1 MFVDVCC
8 IYALYIPKINVPVF
22 LKQTQESEPY
32 SAFVVFFMSF
42 GMLPHNFQDSVMP
55 NVLSRCFW
63 NHPTRL
69 WRKDMTKCLK
79 SRDLHFGVPF
89 SHFDLAPPN
98 GVYLSLGEGFSN
110 INSQRAYPNSKQIDT
125 SSLYPMN
132 LWRSLEV
139 WGSYGSFPQQA
150 PTSPCPWTTH
160 DCWWMT
166 LTPRTWHFYSTQRIF
181 RPQLQCKTLKNP
193 LKELRG
199 FASFKLHMWTYDV
212 IWVPHSKIGHFEEK
226 APEQRGGCFGGRFL
240 TRRW

>member
-1 MFVDVCC
+1 MGGWCVCDKLYTCNYTDMLQCLLMFVVYMLCTFPRSMSRSPKTNTGVRALLRICC
-8 IYALYIPKINVPVF
+8 
-22 LKQTQESEPY
+22 
-32 SAFVVFFMSF
+32 FFMSF
-42 GMLPHNFQDSVMP
+42 AMLPHNFQDSVMP

-193 LKELRG
+193 
-199 FASFKLHMWTYDV
+199 FKR
-212 IWVPHSKIGHFEEK
+212 IEGI
-226 APEQRGGCFGGRFL
+226 RFL
-240 TRRW
+240 